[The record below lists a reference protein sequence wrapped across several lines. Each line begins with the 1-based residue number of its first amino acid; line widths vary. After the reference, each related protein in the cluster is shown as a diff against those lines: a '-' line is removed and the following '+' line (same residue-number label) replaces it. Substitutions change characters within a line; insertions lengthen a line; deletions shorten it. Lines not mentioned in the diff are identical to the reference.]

1 MSGIEGKVVA
11 ITGASSGI
19 GEATALLLAERG
31 AKIVLGARRP
41 ERLEA
46 LAARIEKAGG
56 EAAWVRTD
64 VTRREDLSGLV
75 GLARDRY
82 GKLDVLVSNAGVG
95 LISRL
100 DDLRVEDWEE
110 MIDVN
115 LKGVLYGIAAALP
128 VFREQ
133 GFGHFVNTVSTAG
146 LRIVPLQSVYA
157 GTKNAVRT
165 ISEGLRQEAGDS
177 LRVTVVSPGAVRTD
191 FAERMDPAVKEQI
204 DKMMEVALSPDAV
217 ARAIAF
223 AIEQP
228 DGVDVGDI
236 VVRPT
241 PRDSP
246 ARPHGSGARRGSYF
260 TARPQGR
267 HRAFRSPFRSPSGA
281 LQAHCRC
288 LRRPVPAR
296 RPPSTG
302 WRATR

>member
-11 ITGASSGI
+11 VTGAGSGI

-31 AKIVLGARRP
+31 AKVVLGARRT

-46 LAARIEKAGG
+46 LTARIERAGG
-56 EAAWVRTD
+56 RAAWIRTD
-64 VTRREDLSGLV
+64 VTRRADLSGLV
-75 GLARDRY
+75 GLALERY
-82 GKLDVLVSNAGVG
+82 GRLDVLVSNAGVG
-95 LISRL
+95 LLSPL
-100 DDLRVEDWEE
+100 DELRVEDWEE

-133 GFGHFVNTVSTAG
+133 GSGHFVNTVSTAG
-146 LRIVPLQSVYA
+146 LRVVPLQSVYA

-165 ISEGLRQEAGDS
+165 ISEGLRQEAGDA

-191 FAERMDPAVKEQI
+191 FTERMDPQARARI
-204 DKMMEVALSPDAV
+204 DRMMETALSPDAV

-223 AIEQP
+223 AVEQP

-241 PRDSP
+241 
-246 ARPHGSGARRGSYF
+246 A
-260 TARPQGR
+260 
-267 HRAFRSPFRSPSGA
+267 
-281 LQAHCRC
+281 QA
-288 LRRPVPAR
+288 
-296 RPPSTG
+296 
-302 WRATR
+302 

>member
-11 ITGASSGI
+11 VTGAGSGI

-31 AKIVLGARRP
+31 AKVVLGGRRT

-46 LAARIEKAGG
+46 LAARIERAGG
-56 EAAWVRTD
+56 RAAWIRTD
-64 VTRREDLSGLV
+64 VTRRSDLSGLV
-75 GLARDRY
+75 GLALERY
-82 GKLDVLVSNAGVG
+82 GRLDVLVSNAGVG
-95 LISRL
+95 LISPL
-100 DDLRVEDWEE
+100 DELRVEDWEE

-133 GFGHFVNTVSTAG
+133 GSGHFVNTVSTAG
-146 LRIVPLQSVYA
+146 LRVVPLQSVYA

-165 ISEGLRQEAGDS
+165 ISEGLRQEAGDA

-191 FAERMDPAVKEQI
+191 FTERMDPQARARI
-204 DKMMEVALSPDAV
+204 DRMMETALSPDAV

-223 AIEQP
+223 AVEQP

-241 PRDSP
+241 
-246 ARPHGSGARRGSYF
+246 A
-260 TARPQGR
+260 
-267 HRAFRSPFRSPSGA
+267 
-281 LQAHCRC
+281 QA
-288 LRRPVPAR
+288 
-296 RPPSTG
+296 
-302 WRATR
+302 